1 MSLQDDYIRYETRR
15 QFFSRGKNVLGW
27 SALASLLGEAM
38 TDKLMAVGNPAA
50 TAHKPLFPHFAPAGE
65 TGHLSAHGRR
75 AVADGPVRLQAGHEA
90 TGTTRICPTA
100 CAAASGSRP

>member
-38 TDKLMAVGNPAA
+38 TDKLMAVGSPSAA
-50 TAHKPLFPHFAPAGE
+50 AHKPF
-65 TGHLSAHGRR
+65 
-75 AVADGPVRLQAGHEA
+75 
-90 TGTTRICPTA
+90 
-100 CAAASGSRP
+100 